1 MIERDSKQIG
11 SLTIFKLKVKILE
24 GGKTLFSL
32 LIKVWKGRHLVWVV
46 RAGQEE
52 WAVLVASPTVAAL
65 VDRAE
70 VLEALWV
77 GSWEEADQEEA
88 VLVWA
93 ALEEWAVLVWGA
105 LEEWVVLVWAALEE
119 WAVQVSFL
127 AVGALDHLEAGDLTS
142 KAGCRGRRALA
153 VVVVLEGAALGVAVR
168 EVATLVVEAREEAT
182 LVVEALEEATL
193 VVEAR
198 EVATLV
204 VEAQEEAT
212 SGAGDRTARQEK
224 MMMRKGTVMG
234 QDPWGTGAE
243 ASMVEALVAPLVA
256 A

>member
-1 MIERDSKQIG
+1 M
-11 SLTIFKLKVKILE
+11 
-24 GGKTLFSL
+24 
-32 LIKVWKGRHLVWVV
+32 VWVV

-182 LVVEALEEATL
+182 LVVEA
-193 VVEAR
+193 R

>member
-93 ALEEWAVLVWGA
+93 ALEEWAV
-105 LEEWVVLVWAALEE
+105 
-119 WAVQVSFL
+119 QDSFL

-168 EVATLVVEAREEAT
+168 EVATLVVEAR
-182 LVVEALEEATL
+182 VEATL

-198 EVATLV
+198 EEATLV